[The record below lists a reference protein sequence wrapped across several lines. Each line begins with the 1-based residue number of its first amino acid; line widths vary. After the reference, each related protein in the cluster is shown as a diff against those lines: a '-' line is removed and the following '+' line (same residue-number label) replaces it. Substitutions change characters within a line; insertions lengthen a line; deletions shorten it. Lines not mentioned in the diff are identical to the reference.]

1 METYLTDIEEA
12 RLMSVTVEIEFN
24 ASSNEK
30 PLRSEHSRDK
40 ITPQETVLK
49 HKRLSTVKEDIC
61 STLETIPTNCNTVKK
76 FQNQEDS

>member
-1 METYLTDIEEA
+1 METYPTDIEEA

-40 ITPQETVLK
+40 ITP
-49 HKRLSTVKEDIC
+49 
-61 STLETIPTNCNTVKK
+61 
-76 FQNQEDS
+76 